1 MRWKL
6 LPLRLLS
13 FITLYAAGTAIA
25 STQITVTD
33 KDGKPLANAVVFLD
47 SPAAK
52 SAAKPLSGI
61 EVIQI
66 GKQFSP
72 QIAVVT
78 PNTAVL
84 FPNKDTVRHHVYSFS
99 PAKKFELKLYTG
111 VHTAPVVFDKPGVAV
126 LGCNIH
132 DNMVAWVLIV
142 ETPYF
147 GVTDGRGRLTL
158 DAPAGNY
165 QLKAWHS
172 TVIPGAPLSEQPVK
186 ITPGNDMLNVK
197 VAGSTA

>member
-6 LPLRLLS
+6 RPLRLLS
-13 FITLYAAGTAIA
+13 FVTLYAAGIAFA
-25 STQITVTD
+25 STQVSVTD
-33 KDGKPLANAVVFLD
+33 KDGKPLANAVIFLE
-47 SPAAK
+47 SPSAK
-52 SAAKPLSGI
+52 AAAKPLSGVEI
-61 EVIQI
+61 IQI
-66 GKQFSP
+66 AKQFSP

-78 PNTAVL
+78 PNTSVL

-99 PAKKFELKLYTG
+99 PAKKFELKLYSG
-111 VHTAPVVFDKPGVAV
+111 VPAAPVVFDKPGVAV

-147 GVTDGRGRLTL
+147 GVTDGKGRLTL

-172 TVIPGAPLSEQPVK
+172 TVVPGSPLTEQPVK
-186 ITPGNDMLNVK
+186 ITPGNDTLSVK